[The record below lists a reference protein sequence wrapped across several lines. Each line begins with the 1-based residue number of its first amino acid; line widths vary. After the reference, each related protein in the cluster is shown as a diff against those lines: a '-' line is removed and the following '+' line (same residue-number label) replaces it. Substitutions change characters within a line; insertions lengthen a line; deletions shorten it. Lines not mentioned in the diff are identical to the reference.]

1 MTDSKVVEMKGVLE
15 EAAAKEKAEFIK
27 AIKKPPPRKAGAE
40 QLASKEILYG
50 LHSNEDGDAWLFNA
64 IHKDRF
70 IYDHAAGQWHEWQ
83 GNHWSEDETNEAM
96 FGIAEIIHR
105 YGREADRQAWEAT
118 KLAKSKAT
126 PEAIAECEK
135 LREQL
140 LKRIRLL
147 QSASRKRNVLFLAT
161 VGAGL
166 TGEEWDNA
174 PMLLGCENG
183 VIELNTGT
191 LRPGKQTDYIK
202 TIAPVE
208 WQGLDQKAPTWERF
222 LMDTFNIDR
231 GLVSYLQRLLGYG
244 ITGLKQEHVY
254 PILHGNGRNGKGTF
268 LETIKFVLGSLAH
281 KTKAETL
288 LDTGRLKQS
297 GSADADVMAF
307 KGKRIVFAAE
317 TSQGSRLNAGKIKEF
332 CGGDTL
338 NARAPYGRRPIEFE
352 PTHLL
357 ILMTNSKPQAPA
369 SDYALWHRIHL
380 IPFKLSFIDKPK
392 KKNERQADKRLPD
405 KLKEEAPGILAWLVR
420 GCLAWQNEGLNPP
433 DTVTKATNEYQKEQD
448 LIGQFIDE
456 RCTTDSNARI
466 KAGECYKAYQAWME
480 DMGHKPF
487 SGTRFGKEMKT
498 RFDSEKTNYV
508 NYIGID
514 LLSDTVGG

>member
-1 MTDSKVVEMKGVLE
+1 MKRVLE
-15 EAAAKEKAEFIK
+15 EAAAKEKAEFTK
-27 AIKKPPPRKAGAE
+27 AIKKPPSRKAGVE
-40 QLASKEILYG
+40 QLTSKEILYG

-83 GNHWSEDETNEAM
+83 GNHWSADETNEAM
-96 FGIAEIIHR
+96 FGIAEIIDR

-140 LKRIRLL
+140 LNRIRLL

-166 TGEEWDNA
+166 TGEEWDTG

-183 VIELNTGT
+183 VIDLRTGT
-191 LRPGKQTDYIK
+191 LRPGRQTDYIK
-202 TIAPVE
+202 TVAPTE
-208 WQGLDQKAPTWERF
+208 YPGIDQETPPTWEKF
-222 LMDTFNIDR
+222 LKDTFNNNTDLI
-231 GLVSYLQRLLGYG
+231 SYLQRLMGYG
-244 ITGLKQEHVY
+244 ITGLKREHII
-254 PILHGNGRNGKGTF
+254 PILYGDGRNGKGTF
-268 LETIKFVLGSLAH
+268 LETVKFVLGSLAH

-288 LDTGRLKQS
+288 LDTGRLKPS
-297 GSADADVMAF
+297 GSADADTLAF
-307 KGKRIVFAAE
+307 RGKRIVFAAE
-317 TSQGSRLNAGKIKEF
+317 TSQGSSLNAGKIKELA
-332 CGGDTL
+332 GGDTL

-357 ILMTNSKPQAPA
+357 LLMTNNKPQAPA
-369 SDYALWHRIHL
+369 SDRALWYRINL
-380 IPFKLSFIDKPK
+380 IPFTLSFIDNPK
-392 KKNERQADKRLPD
+392 KPNERQADKKLSE
-405 KLKEEAPGILAWLVR
+405 KLKKEASGILAWLVQ
-420 GCLAWQNEGLNPP
+420 GCLAWQKEGLNPP
-433 DTVTKATNEYQKEQD
+433 KSVINATNEYQKEMD
-448 LIGQFIDE
+448 IIGQWIDE
-456 RCTTDSNARI
+456 KCTIDSNARI
-466 KAGECYKAYQAWME
+466 KAGDCYKAYQAWME

-514 LLSDTVGG
+514 LLSDIVGG